1 MKVFNLSILI
11 TLPLLVF
18 APARVGSG
26 AVSLWTFDE
35 GQGNTARDSASG
47 ISGTVHGAGWV
58 EGQVGSG
65 LSFDGLDD
73 YVELPRNEPVWL
85 PQNDFSVAFW
95 VYFEREAG
103 SSVDDNEVLVDL
115 NHGASST
122 PSREL
127 GCNIFR
133 RGDTDK
139 IGFQMTTQA
148 DSDEDLYS
156 HLSPVPGQWYHV
168 VAVREGTEQR
178 LYIDGRLENRR
189 RCSAT
194 PVDFVGGYDD
204 DKVNIGRFTTN
215 TGQPRYH
222 FKGQLDELAIMDR
235 ALSAAEV
242 RLLHR
247 EPETPNSWYVEA
259 RHGDDL
265 NDGQRLLTA
274 VATIQKA
281 IELAQDGDTVNVCPG
296 TYREEIDFLGKA
308 ITVQSA
314 GDAAILEAPDGFAVS
329 FLRDEGPDSVLRN
342 VVITNA
348 CVGIF
353 IFGASPTIANITVTG
368 NEFGIEAYRDADP
381 AISNSLFWD
390 NAEGDVY
397 GCGTFYCCVQKGI
410 PSRDSGFLPGWGD
423 AIPNWTWRQGRI
435 GESPLFADAEN
446 GDYHLRSER
455 GRYWPEHDVWVLDD
469 VTSPCIDAGDPAAD
483 FSRERLPNGGRLN
496 IGAYGGT
503 AFAGMSESPFRTDF
517 NGDRAVDANDL
528 ELFTDVWEQEV
539 EATTSRQR

>member
-1 MKVFNLSILI
+1 MKVFNLLI
-11 TLPLLVF
+11 PVILPLLVF
-18 APARVGSG
+18 APARVSSA

-35 GQGNTARDSASG
+35 GQGNTARDAASG
-47 ISGTVHGAGWV
+47 VSGIVHGAGWV

-65 LSFDGLDD
+65 LSFDGFDD
-73 YVELPRNEPVWL
+73 YVELPCNEPVWL
-85 PQNDFSVAFW
+85 PKNEFSVAFW
-95 VYFEREAG
+95 VCFEREAG
-103 SSVDDNEVLVDL
+103 HAISDGEVLVDL
-115 NHGASST
+115 NYGASST

-189 RCSAT
+189 RCSVT
-194 PVDFVGGYDD
+194 PIDFVGGYDD

-242 RLLHR
+242 WLLHR
-247 EPETPNSWYVEA
+247 EPQTSNSWYVEA
-259 RHGDDL
+259 RHGNDL
-265 NDGQRLLTA
+265 NDGQRLLTG

-314 GDAAILEAPDGFAVS
+314 GDAAILESPDGFAVS
-329 FLRDEGPDSVLRN
+329 FLKDEGPDSVLKN

-353 IFGASPTIANITVTG
+353 IFGASPTMTNVTVAG
-368 NEFGIEAYRDADP
+368 NEFGIEAYRDGEP
-381 AISNSLFWD
+381 EIGNSIFWD
-390 NAEGDVY
+390 NAVSDLY
-397 GCGTFYCCVQKGI
+397 GCGARYSCLER
-410 PSRDSGFLPGWGD
+410 PSAG
-423 AIPNWTWRQGRI
+423 QGNI
-435 GESPLFADAEN
+435 SEDPLFVDPNN
-446 GDYHLRSER
+446 GDYHLRSAR

-469 VTSPCIDAGDPAAD
+469 VTSPCIDAGDPGAD

-496 IGAYGGT
+496 LGAYGGT
-503 AFAGMSESPFRTDF
+503 AFASMSESPFRTDF

-539 EATTSRQR
+539 EETASAGR